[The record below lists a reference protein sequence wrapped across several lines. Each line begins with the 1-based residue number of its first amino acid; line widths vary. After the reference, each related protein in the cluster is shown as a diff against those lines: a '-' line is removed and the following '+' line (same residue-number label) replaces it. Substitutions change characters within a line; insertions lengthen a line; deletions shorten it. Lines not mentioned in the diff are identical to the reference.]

1 MVTELINHI
10 DVYHATRINGEITQE
25 IKIYYNCIGAFDVPD
40 RELIPELKVL
50 IEPRKGVALSYS
62 QARKAGK
69 RKTRRHMQKQYKSVR
84 KYPKG
89 LEKQTVRK
97 SRQYS
102 EGEKGYGH
110 TQDGNGASCKS
121 LGISP
126 S

>member
-1 MVTELINHI
+1 MQQ
-10 DVYHATRINGEITQE
+10 RIQ
-25 IKIYYNCIGAFDVPD
+25 IY
-40 RELIPELKVL
+40 
-50 IEPRKGVALSYS
+50 
-62 QARKAGK
+62 GK

-89 LEKQTVRK
+89 LEKLTVRK

-102 EGEKGYGH
+102 EGEIGNGH